1 MKDVALQNT
10 SVAVTNVE
18 VIVDIPNTEFDMS
31 VESNGKLLDR
41 SQDLLD
47 MKAMILRPCSVN
59 EKRLLEVH
67 KVCIYIA

>member
-1 MKDVALQNT
+1 
-10 SVAVTNVE
+10 VTNVE

-59 EKRLLEVH
+59 EKRLLEVQGVH
-67 KVCIYIA
+67 LYSVVAK